1 MFYTI
6 ALLDDKFRI
15 PVLNERLNRKS
26 IICLFC
32 VKLLD
37 LLLSISVD
45 FFFHC
50 TYHSRNLLCFEMSE
64 ENVIKIELKD
74 RKYIRIEPTVTTDEG
89 NPLFFTKLN
98 VVESTECTS
107 TKVSR
112 KEYTCLTLFQ
122 SSL

>member
-98 VVESTECTS
+98 VVESTE
-107 TKVSR
+107 
-112 KEYTCLTLFQ
+112 LIAL
-122 SSL
+122 L